1 MSNIMGMVLGGLLVI
16 LGLVLLTTWFSM
28 FVKALMAV
36 VPIVFILVGAGLLA
50 YFISE
55 VKSKIDVAPPEE
67 KKVEQK

>member
-1 MSNIMGMVLGGLLVI
+1 MSNIMGMVLGGVLVI
-16 LGLVLLTTWFSM
+16 LGLILLATWFSM

-36 VPIVFILVGAGLLA
+36 VPIVLILVGAGLLA